1 MSIFP
6 TQYSVL
12 SAKALQGYLSEQYGF
27 TVINCALITH
37 NVSDT
42 YLVETTSAKYVFKI
56 YRDAHRSYAEI
67 MGEMELLEYYAN
79 NGASVSYPVRDTSG
93 KWLLSFNAA
102 EGTRYG
108 TLFTFAQGKNVYMM
122 SDTQLKR
129 VGTEMAKL
137 HLLSSS
143 AILSY
148 PRRKYTIASTLV
160 APLKVIQPAF
170 KEMEEEYNYLVEV
183 AAHAVDELSKIDT
196 SNFSYG
202 YCQYDFLPKNFH
214 FEGEDKLTFF
224 DFDFAGEG
232 YLINDITTFYIH
244 FFFDVY
250 YGKLTKEEAE
260 RSFNVFLEAY
270 RKVKPVSEEEIRSMR
285 YFGLGFWLFYFGFHQ
300 ENFDDWSNSFFT
312 PTFIKSRIPLI
323 KRWMAYFD

>member
-1 MSIFP
+1 MTIFP

-12 SAKALQGYLSEQYGF
+12 SAKALQSYLAEQYGF
-27 TVINCALITH
+27 AVIGCQLITH

-42 YLVETTSAKYVFKI
+42 YLVEAASAKYVFKI
-56 YRDAHRSYAEI
+56 YRDAHRPYNEI
-67 MGEMELLEYYAN
+67 MGEMELLDYYEK
-79 NGASVSYPVRDTSG
+79 NGASVSYPVKDISD
-93 KWLLSFNAA
+93 KWLQSFNAA
-102 EGTRYG
+102 EGIRYG
-108 TLFTFAQGKNVYMM
+108 ALFTYAQGKNVYMM
-122 SDTQLKR
+122 SDKQLEM

-137 HLLSSS
+137 HILSSS
-143 AILSY
+143 AVLNY
-148 PRRKYTIASTLV
+148 PRKKYTIATTFTE
-160 APLKVIQPAF
+160 PLKVIQPAF
-170 KEMEEEYNYLVEV
+170 KEMEEEYNYLVAI
-183 AAHAVDELSKIDT
+183 AADAVHELSKIDT

-214 FEGEDKLTFF
+214 FDGEDKLTFF

-250 YGKLTKEEAE
+250 YGKLTREEAD

-270 RKVKPVSEEEIRSMR
+270 RKVKPVSKDEISSIR

-300 ENFDDWSNSFFT
+300 ENFDDWSNFFYT
-312 PTFIKSRIPLI
+312 PAFIKSRIPLI
-323 KRWMAYFD
+323 KRWMEY

>member
-1 MSIFP
+1 MLINIFP

-12 SAKALQGYLSEQYGF
+12 SAKALQSHLAGQYGLEI
-27 TVINCALITH
+27 TDCRLITH

-42 YLVETTSAKYVFKI
+42 YLVETALDKYVFKI
-56 YRDAHRSYAEI
+56 YRDAHRPYDEI
-67 MGEMELLEYYAN
+67 MGEMELLDYYAK
-79 NGASVSYPVRDTSG
+79 NGACVSYPVKDTSG
-93 KWLLSFNAA
+93 KWLQRFYAA

-108 TLFTFAQGKNVYMM
+108 ALFSYAQGKNVYMM
-122 SDTQLKR
+122 SDKQLQL

-137 HLLSSS
+137 HILSSS
-143 AILSY
+143 AVLNY
-148 PRRKYTIASTLV
+148 PRKKYTIVSTLV
-160 APLKVIQPAF
+160 EPVKVIRPAF

-183 AAHAVDELSKIDT
+183 AAYAVDELSKIDT

-250 YGKLTKEEAE
+250 YGKLTRVEAD

-270 RKVKPVSEEEIRSMR
+270 RKVKPVSDEEIAGIR

-300 ENFDDWSNSFFT
+300 ENFDDWSNSFYT
-312 PTFIKSRIPLI
+312 PAFIKSRIPLI
-323 KRWMAYFD
+323 KRWMEY